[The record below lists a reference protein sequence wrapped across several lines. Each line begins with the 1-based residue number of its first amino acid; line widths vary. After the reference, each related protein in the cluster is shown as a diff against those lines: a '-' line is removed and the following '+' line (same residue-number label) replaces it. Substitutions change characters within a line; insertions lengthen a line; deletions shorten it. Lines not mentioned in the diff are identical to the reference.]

1 MSVNVTMPKLGLTM
15 KTGKVSKWSKKEGD
29 QVQKGEELFEVE
41 TEKITNKVEA
51 PASGVL
57 FQIVVP
63 VGTTVPV
70 GAILAIIAEPGEQP
84 ERIEGVQV
92 GEAAEPAPKS
102 SAGGPAAASAAAEK
116 PKPAGEIIATPSA
129 KRLAKELG
137 IDLAYVTGTGPGGR
151 IKEEDVA
158 TYKERKPKITPLAE
172 EIARNAGLD
181 ISTITGTGE
190 GGKITREDVERALQ
204 PKAPEATEQAAAPK
218 IIPMAG
224 MRKAIA
230 DNMQASLQN
239 AAQLSLLTEVDVTEA
254 LRFVQSVRELY
265 KTDQTVRISL
275 NDVLI
280 LATSRV
286 LKRVPIMNSTQVGDE
301 IFLHDSVGMGIAVAL
316 KEGLIVPVLADA
328 DKKGLLQIAREA
340 RVLANDARNGTLSIE
355 QLTGGTFTITN
366 LSGSNVDNFTPIL
379 KPPETGILG
388 VGRPKEKPVVRDGQ
402 IVIRTMMGL
411 SLTIDHRVVDGSP
424 ASEFLQML
432 ARFIEQPT
440 LIMI

>member
-41 TEKITNKVEA
+41 TEKITNKVES

-92 GEAAEPAPKS
+92 GEATEPAPKS
-102 SAGGPAAASAAAEK
+102 SAGTPSAAAEK
-116 PKPAGEIIATPSA
+116 PKPAGDIIATPAA

-137 IDLAYVTGTGPGGR
+137 VDLAYVKGTGPGGR
-151 IKEEDVA
+151 IKEEDVI
-158 TYKERKPKITPLAE
+158 THNERKPKITPLAE

-190 GGKITREDVERALQ
+190 GGKITREDVERALE
-204 PKAPEATEQAAAPK
+204 PKKPAAAEEAVAPK
-218 IIPMAG
+218 TIPMAG

-230 DNMQASLQN
+230 DNMHASLQN

-254 LRFVQSVRELY
+254 LRFVQSVRDLY
-265 KTDQTVRISL
+265 KADQTVRVSL

-280 LATSRV
+280 LAASRA
-286 LKRVPIMNSTQVGDE
+286 LKRFPIMNSTQAGDE
-301 IFLHDSVGMGIAVAL
+301 IILHDSVGMGIAVAL

-340 RVLANDARNGTLSIE
+340 RVLAGDARDGTLSIE

-366 LSGSNVDNFTPIL
+366 LNASNVDNFTPIL

-388 VGRPKEKPVVRDGQ
+388 VGRAKEKPVAIDGQ
-402 IVIRTMMGL
+402 VVIRTMMGL
-411 SLTIDHRVVDGSP
+411 SLTIDHRVVDGAP
-424 ASEFLQML
+424 ASEFLQLL
-432 ARFIEQPT
+432 ARYIEQPT